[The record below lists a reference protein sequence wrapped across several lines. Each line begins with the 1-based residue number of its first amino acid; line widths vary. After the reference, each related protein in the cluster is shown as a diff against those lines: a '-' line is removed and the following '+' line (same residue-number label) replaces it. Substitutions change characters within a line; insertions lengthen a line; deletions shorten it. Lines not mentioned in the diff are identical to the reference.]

1 MVIRLNINIF
11 QRDLLYILVRF
22 LIEKWDKVVEDRGV
36 FGALLTDLS
45 KSSMR
50 EKLPNMEFFLGPHLP
65 VFRPE
70 ETLYLD
76 TFHTVLLTAIRTSL
90 LLPNYTL
97 PKKCLYSEFF
107 WSLFSRIEYEE
118 KRSISP
124 YSVRMWANTDQKNSE
139 YRHFTQ

>member
-76 TFHTVLLTAIRTSL
+76 TFHTVFA
-90 LLPNYTL
+90 N
-97 PKKCLYSEFF
+97 PKKDETKL
-107 WSLFSRIEYEE
+107 
-118 KRSISP
+118 
-124 YSVRMWANTDQKNSE
+124 VRHYILVCIKLLGRGNQDGTGC
-139 YRHFTQ
+139 